1 MPIEVLSLQ
10 SYQELSS
17 ELRQVTDENVILN
30 DKRKNMTQ
38 KLSEYSQS
46 GQSFSNN
53 VNKLAEELN
62 QYDFQIG
69 LTDVEGTGII
79 ISLSDNPDF
88 GSVINDREIGLESLV
103 HDNRVMKFEAGAS
116 ACYQYVEQPE
126 KYRNHYHLICVACGR
141 MIHLDCSEMDELKKH
156 MLAEHQF
163 VLDSFKTVLYGH
175 CENCAG
181 K

>member
-1 MPIEVLSLQ
+1 LERKR
-10 SYQELSS
+10 SYQTRQKELILSC
-17 ELRQVTDENVILN
+17 LKDNADRHVTAEMIVGYL
-30 DKRKNMTQ
+30 K
-38 KLSEYSQS
+38 
-46 GQSFSNN
+46 GQGEP
-53 VNKLAEELN
+53 VG
-62 QYDFQIG
+62 QTTVY
-69 LTDVEGTGII
+69 
-79 ISLSDNPDF
+79 
-88 GSVINDREIGLESLV
+88 RYLESLF

-126 KYRNHYHLICVACGR
+126 KHRNHYHLVCVACGR